1 MPSRDKTTKPDFD
14 PKAFLERSNSR
25 GVTLEKYQR
34 NEQIFVQGDPAD
46 AIGFVRRGSVK
57 ATILSGQGKEA
68 IVGIFR
74 QGQFFGESGLGNSKV
89 RTATIVALEE
99 CLVTLITKETML
111 SMLGSEPAFSRF
123 FLDQLLSRNTRL
135 EGDLVDQLLH
145 SSEQRLARLLL
156 LLADADDD
164 GDRPIPLSI
173 SQEALADMI
182 GTTRSR
188 VSTFMNRFRD
198 RGYVSYDSHGRIHVY
213 TALLLTVIGS

>member
-1 MPSRDKTTKPDFD
+1 MPSRDRTTKPEFD
-14 PKAFLERSNSR
+14 PKAFLERSGG

-46 AIGFVRRGSVK
+46 AVGFVRRGSVK
-57 ATILSGQGKEA
+57 ATILSGHGKEA
-68 IVGIFR
+68 IIGIFR
-74 QGQFFGESGLGNSKV
+74 QGQFFGESGLGSSKV
-89 RTATIVALEE
+89 RTSTIAALEE
-99 CLVTLITKETML
+99 CLVTLITKEAML

-156 LLADADDD
+156 LLADADQD
-164 GDRPIPLSI
+164 GDKPIPLSL

-188 VSTFMNRFRD
+188 VSTFMNKFRD
-198 RGYVSYDSHGRIHVY
+198 QGYISYDSHGRIQVY
-213 TALLLTVIGS
+213 TALLLTVIGG